1 MNMRSALRLI
11 PLMAI
16 GAAAAFLLAGPLTSL
31 YKSNAVAGRPQPSA
45 SGTIDPHASPT
56 SCPASLPMP
65 KTATT
70 VPPPAA
76 PGLPFTV
83 WVNEPLGAKVR
94 AGASSSTA
102 QLGILSQGTQA
113 TADQR
118 APDASGNV
126 WYHVKQASLAGWVRS
141 DLVVTTAIHAASGL
155 GWSLMLPPGYQVGP
169 SSDPSL
175 TTISKTGDDLP
186 FLVLQTSTSDTL
198 TIQLPAQLRA
208 DVAPVAD
215 HTTAVQVWSYTARG
229 GEQVSRVALDTCK
242 VTSAWARP
250 DQGWPFMSAV
260 FLGRDQTKGRS
271 YQFSF
276 FAADPNSPVVK
287 QVLDSVALS

>member
-16 GAAAAFLLAGPLTSL
+16 GAVAAFLLAGPLTSL
-31 YKSNAVAGRPQPSA
+31 YKTHAVAGRPQPSA
-45 SGTIDPHASPT
+45 SPTIDPHASPT

-65 KTATT
+65 KSAPT
-70 VPPPAA
+70 VTPPAA
-76 PGLPFTV
+76 PALPFPI
-83 WVNEPLGAKVR
+83 WVNEPLGAKLR

-102 QLGILSQGTQA
+102 QLAILSQGTQA
-113 TADQR
+113 IADQR

-126 WYHVKQASLAGWVRS
+126 WYHVKAASLAGWVRS
-141 DLVVTTAIHAASGL
+141 DLVSATALHAASGV
-155 GWSLMLPPGYQVGP
+155 GWSLMLPQGYQVAP

-175 TTISKTGDDLP
+175 TTISMTGDDLP
-186 FLVLQTSTSDTL
+186 FLVLQTSASDTL
-198 TIQLPAQLRA
+198 TVQLPAQLRA
-208 DVAPVAD
+208 DMAPVAD
-215 HTTAVQVWSYTARG
+215 HASAVQIWNYTPLT
-229 GEQVSRVALDTCK
+229 EQVSRVALDSCK

-260 FLGRDQTKGRS
+260 YVHTKGRNF
-271 YQFSF
+271 QFSF
-276 FAADPNSPVVK
+276 FTADPSSPLVK

>member
-1 MNMRSALRLI
+1 
-11 PLMAI
+11 
-16 GAAAAFLLAGPLTSL
+16 
-31 YKSNAVAGRPQPSA
+31 
-45 SGTIDPHASPT
+45 
-56 SCPASLPMP
+56 MP

-70 VPPPAA
+70 VTPPSAPA
-76 PGLPFTV
+76 LPFAV

-102 QLGILSQGTQA
+102 QLGILSQGSQA

-126 WYHVKQASLAGWVRS
+126 WYHVRQASLAGWVRS
-141 DLVVTTAIHAASGL
+141 DLVVTTALHAASGF
-155 GWSLMLPPGYQVGP
+155 GWSLMLPQGFQVAP
-169 SSDPSL
+169 SSDPAS

-186 FLVLQTSTSDTL
+186 FLVLQTTSSDTL
-198 TIQLPAQLRA
+198 TIALPAQLRA
-208 DVAPVAD
+208 DIAPVAD
-215 HTTAVQVWSYTARG
+215 HTTAVQVWSYTPLT
-229 GEQVSRVALDTCK
+229 EQVSRVALDTCK

-260 FLGRDQTKGRS
+260 YVHTKGRN

-276 FAADPNSPVVK
+276 FTADPNSPMVK
-287 QVLDSVALS
+287 QVLDSVALG

>member
-31 YKSNAVAGRPQPSA
+31 YKTHAVAGRPQPSA
-45 SGTIDPHASPT
+45 SATIDPHPSPT

-65 KTATT
+65 KTATSVT
-70 VPPPAA
+70 PPSAPA
-76 PGLPFTV
+76 LPFTV
-83 WVNEPLGAKVR
+83 WVNEPLGARLR

-102 QLGILSQGTQA
+102 QLAILSQGTQA
-113 TADQR
+113 IADQR

-141 DLVVTTAIHAASGL
+141 DLVVATPLHAASGF
-155 GWSLMLPPGYQVGP
+155 GWSLMLPLGYQVAP

-175 TTISKTGDDLP
+175 TTVLKTGDDLP
-186 FLVLQTSTSDTL
+186 FLVLQTSSSDTL
-198 TIQLPAQLRA
+198 TVQLPAQLRA
-208 DVAPVAD
+208 DMAPVAD
-215 HTTAVQVWSYTARG
+215 HSTTIQVWSYTPLT
-229 GEQVSRVALDTCK
+229 EQVSRVALDSCK
-242 VTSAWARP
+242 VMSAWARP

-260 FLGRDQTKGRS
+260 YIGHNQTKTRS

-276 FAADPNSPVVK
+276 FTPDPNSPVVK

>member
-11 PLMAI
+11 PLMAV
-16 GAAAAFLLAGPLTSL
+16 GAVAAFLLAGPLTSL
-31 YKSNAVAGRPQPSA
+31 YKTHAVASRPQPSA

-65 KTATT
+65 KTAAT
-70 VPPPAA
+70 VTPPAA
-76 PGLPFTV
+76 PALPFPV

-102 QLGILSQGTQA
+102 QLGILSQGTQT

-118 APDASGNV
+118 APDASGHV
-126 WYHVKQASLAGWVRS
+126 WYYVMQKSLAGWVRS
-141 DLVVTTAIHAASGL
+141 DLVSTTALHGASGF
-155 GWSLMLPPGYQVGP
+155 GWSLMLPQGYQVAP
-169 SSDPSL
+169 SSDPSS

-186 FLVLQTSTSDTL
+186 FLVLQTSSSDIL
-198 TIQLPAQLRA
+198 TVQLPAQLRA
-208 DVAPVAD
+208 DIAPVAD
-215 HTTAVQVWSYTARG
+215 HTTAIQVWSYTPRG

-260 FLGRDQTKGRS
+260 YIGRDLTKGRS

-276 FAADPNSPVVK
+276 FTADANSQAVK

>member
-16 GAAAAFLLAGPLTSL
+16 GAVAAFLLAGPLTSL
-31 YKSNAVAGRPQPSA
+31 YKTHAVAGRPQPSA
-45 SGTIDPHASPT
+45 SPTIDPHASPT

-65 KTATT
+65 KSAPT
-70 VPPPAA
+70 VTPPAA
-76 PGLPFTV
+76 PALPFPI
-83 WVNEPLGAKVR
+83 WVNEPLGAKLR

-102 QLGILSQGTQA
+102 QLAILSQGTQA
-113 TADQR
+113 IADQR

-126 WYHVKQASLAGWVRS
+126 WYHVKAASLAGWVRS
-141 DLVVTTAIHAASGL
+141 DLVSATALHAASGV
-155 GWSLMLPPGYQVGP
+155 GWSLMLPLGYQVAP

-175 TTISKTGDDLP
+175 TTISMTGDDLP
-186 FLVLQTSTSDTL
+186 FLVLQTSASDTL
-198 TIQLPAQLRA
+198 TVQLPAQLRA
-208 DVAPVAD
+208 DMAPVAD
-215 HTTAVQVWSYTARG
+215 HASAVQIWNYTPLT
-229 GEQVSRVALDTCK
+229 EQVSRVALDSCK

-260 FLGRDQTKGRS
+260 YVHTKGRNF
-271 YQFSF
+271 QFSF
-276 FAADPNSPVVK
+276 FTADPSSPLVK

>member
-1 MNMRSALRLI
+1 
-11 PLMAI
+11 
-16 GAAAAFLLAGPLTSL
+16 
-31 YKSNAVAGRPQPSA
+31 
-45 SGTIDPHASPT
+45 
-56 SCPASLPMP
+56 
-65 KTATT
+65 
-70 VPPPAA
+70 
-76 PGLPFTV
+76 
-83 WVNEPLGAKVR
+83 
-94 AGASSSTA
+94 SSSTA
-102 QLGILSQGTQA
+102 QLGILSQGSQA

-118 APDASGNV
+118 APDASGSV

-155 GWSLMLPPGYQVGP
+155 GWSLMLPPGYQVAP

-175 TTISKTGDDLP
+175 TTIAKTGDDLP

-208 DVAPVAD
+208 DTAPVAD

-250 DQGWPFMSAV
+250 RSGLALHVGGLPRPRPDQGTQLSVLVLCRRPEFA
-260 FLGRDQTKGRS
+260 GRQAGPGQRRPK
-271 YQFSF
+271 
-276 FAADPNSPVVK
+276 
-287 QVLDSVALS
+287 LSG

>member
-16 GAAAAFLLAGPLTSL
+16 GAVAAFLLAGPLTSL
-31 YKSNAVAGRPQPSA
+31 YKTHAVASRPQPSA
-45 SGTIDPHASPT
+45 SATIDPHASPT

-70 VPPPAA
+70 VTPRSAPA
-76 PGLPFTV
+76 LPFAV

-102 QLGILSQGTQA
+102 QLGILSQGSQA

-126 WYHVKQASLAGWVRS
+126 WYHVRQASLAGWVRS
-141 DLVVTTAIHAASGL
+141 DLVVTTALHAASGF
-155 GWSLMLPPGYQVGP
+155 GWSLMLPQGFQVAP
-169 SSDPSL
+169 SSDPAS
-175 TTISKTGDDLP
+175 TAISKTGDDLP
-186 FLVLQTSTSDTL
+186 FLVLQTTSSDTL
-198 TIQLPAQLRA
+198 TVALPAQLRA
-208 DVAPVAD
+208 DIAPVAD
-215 HTTAVQVWSYTARG
+215 HTTAVQVWSYTPLT
-229 GEQVSRVALDTCK
+229 EQVSRVALDTCK

-260 FLGRDQTKGRS
+260 YVHTKGRN

-276 FAADPNSPVVK
+276 FTADPNSPVVK
-287 QVLDSVALS
+287 QVLDSVALG